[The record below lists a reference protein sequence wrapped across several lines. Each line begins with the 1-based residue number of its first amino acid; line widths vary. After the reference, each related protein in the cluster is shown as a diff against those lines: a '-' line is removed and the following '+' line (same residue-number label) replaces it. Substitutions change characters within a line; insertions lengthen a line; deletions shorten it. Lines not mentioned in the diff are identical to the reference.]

1 MFKSKKGFTLIEL
14 LVVIGILGILAIGLL
29 AAIDPFEQLKKGR
42 DTNMR
47 NVTVE
52 YVNAVTRY
60 YATHGTMPWAEGS
73 EPVAAPLSDGSFY
86 AGDGSGY
93 TEILIAEGELKPE
106 FQDAL
111 GASEDFIFVTG
122 IDEPLQ
128 AIVCFDPDSKSLSA
142 DATTLYDNLG
152 EVLVGCEA
160 DADVPTKI
168 GIQCYWCAR

>member
-1 MFKSKKGFTLIEL
+1 VFKGKKGFTLIEL

-60 YATHGTMPWAEGS
+60 YATHGDMPWKTTLPS
-73 EPVAAPLSDGSFY
+73 
-86 AGDGSGY
+86 GDGLDDATIITY
-93 TEILIAEGELKPE
+93 TQMLIDEGELKPE

-111 GASEDFIFVTG
+111 GDNATKILITG
-122 IDEPLQ
+122 KGTPDPIQ
-128 AIVCFDPDSKSLSA
+128 AIVCFDPDSRSISA
-142 DATTLYDNLG
+142 DATTLYDEFG
-152 EVLVGCEA
+152 VEKTGCEA
-160 DADVPTKI
+160 TALIKDKI
-168 GIQCYWCAR
+168 AIVCHWCAR

>member
-1 MFKSKKGFTLIEL
+1 VFKSKKGFTLIEL

-42 DTNMR
+42 DTNLR

-52 YVNAVTRY
+52 YVNATTRY
-60 YATHGTMPWAEGS
+60 YATHGVMPWPTGS
-73 EPVAAPLSDGSFY
+73 EPSATPLSDTTFY
-86 AGDGSGY
+86 AGDGTGY

-111 GASEDFIFVTG
+111 GANADLILVTG
-122 IDEPLQ
+122 NPDPLQ

-142 DATTLYDNLG
+142 DATTRYSADGTDNSVAG
-152 EVLVGCEA
+152 GGVCPDVAEV
-160 DADVPTKI
+160 
-168 GIQCYWCAR
+168 CYWCAR